1 MATGAS
7 SGSCST
13 GSLLPDNPA
22 SQAATFGSA
31 RDSPQP
37 GAARHLL
44 DERMHLAPVLQHER
58 QLRRIIEVLEEGV
71 GQQLLC
77 QATVREPT

>member
-1 MATGAS
+1 
-7 SGSCST
+7 
-13 GSLLPDNPA
+13 
-22 SQAATFGSA
+22 
-31 RDSPQP
+31 
-37 GAARHLL
+37 
-44 DERMHLAPVLQHER
+44 MHLAPVLQHER